1 MKKWSAGLAWRI
13 SFTPKAE
20 KDLSRIDSQNARRI
34 NRYLRDRVAPNP
46 RAVGVPL
53 KGRLREFW
61 RYRVGDYRVL
71 ARIEDEQLL
80 VLVVQIGLRNWIYGG

>member
-1 MKKWSAGLAWRI
+1 MAWRI
-13 SFTPKAE
+13 SLTPQAK

-46 RAVGVPL
+46 RAVGGPL

-61 RYRVGDYRVL
+61 RYRAADYRVL
-71 ARIEDEQLL
+71 AMIEDEQLL
-80 VLVVQIGLRNWIYGG
+80 VLVVQIGLRSLIYGG

>member
-1 MKKWSAGLAWRI
+1 LAWRI
-13 SFTPKAE
+13 SFTPQAE
-20 KDLSRIDSQNARRI
+20 KDLSRIDSQNARHI

-46 RAVGVPL
+46 RAVGGPL

-71 ARIEDEQLL
+71 ARIEDEQLP
-80 VLVVQIGLRNWIYGG
+80 VLVVQIGLRSSICGG